1 MKTKLLKFLLLSILL
16 TSCGVQ
22 QDELEELYLDIS
34 ISSGEV
40 AYNEEFS
47 VSWESNGSQCYGEG
61 YWSGE
66 KALSGTESFA
76 IKRRGIFNFLMEC
89 RRNNEFILSL
99 IHI

>member
-1 MKTKLLKFLLLSILL
+1 MKTKLLKFLSLLVLL

-40 AYNEEFS
+40 GYNEEFS

-66 KALSGTESFA
+66 KALSGTESTVV
-76 IKRRGIFNFLMEC
+76 
-89 RRNNEFILSL
+89 FIHGTK
-99 IHI
+99 HI

>member
-1 MKTKLLKFLLLSILL
+1 M
-16 TSCGVQ
+16 Q

-47 VSWESNGSQCYGEG
+47 VYWESNGSQCYGEG

-66 KALSGTESFA
+66 KALSGTERFA
-76 IKRRGIFNFLMEC
+76 IKRRGSFNFLMEC
-89 RRNNEFILSL
+89 RRNNEFINRGVAVDVANL
-99 IHI
+99 

>member
-1 MKTKLLKFLLLSILL
+1 MKTKLLKFLITSILL

-66 KALSGTESFA
+66 KALSGTESFCHKK
-76 IKRRGIFNFLMEC
+76 KRCF
-89 RRNNEFILSL
+89 
-99 IHI
+99 